1 MASLP
6 GAQFKIYEQDT
17 SAVVGTTDTLNG
29 NINASVTA
37 IVLTSGIGTVSGTVI
52 SIGTEHIYIV
62 SGGGTP
68 NLTVIRGWAGTTAA
82 SHTSGATV
90 NVPGALSFTL
100 LPISQITPDNNDF
113 VVVKKST
120 DINYVQVLPWPGTMS
135 VPADTL
141 QSGAT
146 AILLIDASA
155 AYGTTRLVAPDS
167 TISTCWIQTAGVGGS
182 GSGGS
187 GGGGSAASPDT
198 AIQINKGGVLGTDTN
213 LTWPYATGG
222 GLVAGG
228 PGTTNASQ
236 FIRDIGTGITAGG
249 MEGAI
254 YAVIK
259 NTLSAVV
266 GNGPSFVL
274 AADNS
279 AGTKSFMAHIG
290 SLWVNSTAGSEA
302 SSIAFALRAN
312 SADAF
317 AETLCLTIAPTL
329 DATFYGNLLA
339 NGGSQSIGSFAGNW
353 WANIYGTFT
362 FANYLVITNNLDT
375 PYYKFGPGS
384 GPLSS
389 YLVLLGNTTSG
400 TAIMSW
406 SPFLISSYA
415 NLCPSVNNGS
425 DLGSVSLY
433 WNHGYITNLNI
444 GGIGSDKDI
453 VYNKSGALAAD
464 NNLSWD
470 YTGQNLTVA
479 GGILDPTGTHS
490 IGSFGTMWEYVYAAT
505 LVTQSITL
513 AYGGTTVALIGWN
526 SSLGAVSIVKN
537 PSQILVEF
545 DFPTTTFFSNLVPNV
560 NNGSDLGSTGPLFW
574 AHSYITS
581 MYGNAL
587 YPIECGLGGFPATPV
602 GSYGGI
608 AYQAGSVYSYW
619 NGSAWE
625 SADFSLIS
633 SMPGAD
639 TDLLYNKAGI
649 PGADGN
655 LTWNY
660 SGQFL
665 TVNGNI
671 LAGGGSDTLGAFSGN
686 WWSSIFGTNVYAN
699 QLIVTNNSLSPYYR
713 FGFSGSLLA
722 LVGPTSGSA
731 TIMSWSASQIVSAAN
746 VVPSANNGA
755 DLGTPSLYWN
765 HLYVTNLV
773 TSSVVTSL
781 NSLGGALSITNGG
794 TTNEISVSASGTSIA
809 LTLPQQIGTGS
820 NPQFGSPLFTGNLT
834 VDGNVQAGS
843 TGSIGTSS
851 NWWSNIYGTDVFA
864 NLLIISNTS
873 FSPYYR
879 FGFSGSNLTLI
890 GPTSGSGAIMSW
902 YSSLV
907 TSYANIVPSTN
918 NGADLGSSSLFWDH
932 LYCSN
937 LYTTLVGIEH
947 SSLPYTVIDSS
958 GNVISYGGF
967 FVNAGFGGATY
978 TGQTVN
984 VVGVFTI
991 GGTSYTNLVF
1001 RGGILVSYF

>member
-329 DATFYGNLLA
+329 DATFYGDLL
-339 NGGSQSIGSFAGNW
+339 NNSGTQS
-353 WANIYGTFT
+353 
-362 FANYLVITNNLDT
+362 
-375 PYYKFGPGS
+375 
-384 GPLSS
+384 
-389 YLVLLGNTTSG
+389 LGN
-400 TAIMSW
+400 
-406 SPFLISSYA
+406 F
-415 NLCPSVNNGS
+415 GS
-425 DLGSVSLY
+425 
-433 WNHGYITNLNI
+433 
-444 GGIGSDKDI
+444 
-453 VYNKSGALAAD
+453 
-464 NNLSWD
+464 
-470 YTGQNLTVA
+470 
-479 GGILDPTGTHS
+479 
-490 IGSFGTMWEYVYAAT
+490 MWEYCYAAT
-505 LVTQSITL
+505 LVAQSITI

-545 DFPTTTFFSNLVPNV
+545 DFPTTTFFSDLVPNV
-560 NNGSDLGSTGPLFW
+560 NNGSNLGSSSLYW
-574 AHSYITS
+574 DNAYIT
-581 MYGNAL
+581 NL
-587 YPIECGLGGFPATPV
+587 TLGGI
-602 GSYGGI
+602 GSDK
-608 AYQAGSVYSYW
+608 S
-619 NGSAWE
+619 
-625 SADFSLIS
+625 
-633 SMPGAD
+633 
-639 TDLLYNKAGI
+639 LLYNKAGAI
-649 PGADGN
+649 AGDSNLYWNYGAQTLTVNGSILDPTGTNAIGSFGTMWEYCYATTLVSQNITVAYGGTTRALIGWNATDSAVSIVKNPSQILVEFGFPTTIFYSNLVPNTNNGSNLGSPSLYWDNLYVTNLITSSLSAPGSDTWALYNKSGIIFADAN
-655 LTWNY
+655 FAWNY
-660 SGQFL
+660 SAQTL

-686 WWSSIFGTNVYAN
+686 WWSSIFGTDVYAN

-773 TSSVVTSL
+773 TTGVVTSL

-794 TTNEISVSASGTSIA
+794 NPNEISIVASGTTIA
-809 LTLPQQIGTGS
+809 LTLPQQIGVAS

-864 NLLIISNTS
+864 NNLIVSNTS

-879 FGFSGSNLTLI
+879 FGFSGSNLVMI
-890 GPTSGSGAIMSW
+890 GPTSGSGAIMTWS
-902 YSSLV
+902 SSLI
-907 TSYANIVPSTN
+907 TSNANIAPASN
-918 NGADLGSSSLFWDH
+918 NGEDLGTSSLFWNH
-932 LYCSN
+932 LYCSH
-937 LYTTLVGIEH
+937 LYTTLVGIEN
-947 SSLPYTVIDSS
+947 SGLPYTSIDAS